1 MSVRGPY
8 TKPSSKHRRRTYK
21 GPIRRPAWS
30 ARALVAIILAILVV
44 TLVIVFAVSR

>member
-8 TKPSSKHRRRTYK
+8 NNPSSTHRRRTYK
-21 GPIRRPAWS
+21 GPVRRPAWS
-30 ARALVAIILAILVV
+30 PRGFVAAILAILVV